1 MTNICGPTGVLAL
14 LPQATEILKTTN
26 ADTKASNSRKLA
38 SAWKNFDLIDLGHS
52 KAPDRPGRPSAPVLL
67 RPRCVPRR
75 RINRSPVG
83 RIALLHA
90 LAHIELNAVDLAWD
104 ILVRFTES
112 QKLPS
117 AFINDWV
124 SVADEE
130 AKHFALLNNRLK
142 DLGSHY
148 GALPAHDGLWE
159 IAIATANNFSA
170 RLAVVPLV
178 LEARGL
184 DVTPPMI
191 EKLER
196 SNDYKSA
203 EILRIIHRD
212 EIKHVAIGH
221 KWFKW
226 ACRNSKSDPVAAF
239 KMLVQRYYKG
249 TLKAPFNRESRDR
262 AGFTAEF
269 YEPLSAK

>member
-1 MTNICGPTGVLAL
+1 MTDMPAPAEALAL
-14 LPQATEILKTTN
+14 LPQATRILNTTD
-26 ADTKASNSRKLA
+26 ADTKASNSRTLA
-38 SAWKNFDLIDLGHS
+38 AAWRNGDFIDLGHS
-52 KAPDRPGRPSAPVLL
+52 QAPNRPGRPATPVLL

-75 RINRSPVG
+75 RINRGPAG

-104 ILVRFTES
+104 ILVRFNAKQE
-112 QKLPS
+112 LPS
-117 AFINDWV
+117 AFISDWV

-130 AKHFALLNNRLK
+130 AKHFMLLNDRLK

-159 IAIATANNFSA
+159 AAIATAHDFSA
-170 RLAVVPLV
+170 RLAIVPLV

-196 SNDYKSA
+196 AQDYASA

-212 EIKHVAIGH
+212 EITHVAIGH

-226 ACRNSKSDPVAAF
+226 ACRKSKSHPVATF
-239 KMLVQRYYKG
+239 QMLVRQYYKG
-249 TLKAPFNRESRDR
+249 TLKAPFNRKSRDL

-269 YEPLSAK
+269 YEPLSAE

>member
-1 MTNICGPTGVLAL
+1 MLLVNKACELVSMATKAGHEVRVMMTENGTRFVGPTTFEAL
-14 LPQATEILKTTN
+14 T
-26 ADTKASNSRKLA
+26 
-38 SAWKNFDLIDLGHS
+38 HH
-52 KAPDRPGRPSAPVLL
+52 PVLT
-67 RPRCVPRR
+67 
-75 RINRSPVG
+75 NTFTD
-83 RIALLHA
+83 A

-184 DVTPPMI
+184 DVTQIMI
-191 EKLER
+191 
-196 SNDYKSA
+196 
-203 EILRIIHRD
+203 
-212 EIKHVAIGH
+212 
-221 KWFKW
+221 
-226 ACRNSKSDPVAAF
+226 
-239 KMLVQRYYKG
+239 
-249 TLKAPFNRESRDR
+249 
-262 AGFTAEF
+262 
-269 YEPLSAK
+269 